1 MGTKKRLYLL
11 LVLIFLVFLIGS
23 TGYYTLFGQQYR
35 IIDYVYMTVI
45 SLTSVGYGEV
55 IEISGNAK
63 AQIFTMFLITFGM
76 GVIVYSL
83 STLTALLIEGDLT
96 GMLRKKNME
105 KQIKKLKNHYI
116 VCGGGQTGRPL
127 LEELSKN
134 RERFVLIEKNQKKID
149 AFDTGNG
156 LLFINGDATEDRIL
170 ISAGIKKAAGIVIS
184 LPSDKDNLYIT
195 MTARML
201 KNDIRIISRMT
212 DPQLEEKFK
221 KAGADGAVSPNTIG
235 ALRMASEMIRPT
247 VVDFLDTMLRSKQG
261 NLRIHEINI
270 SEASSIEGKKIS
282 DSNLKDKFGLLI
294 LGLRRASGEI
304 QFNPS
309 PAQELTKGM
318 TLIVMGEV
326 DKIADAR
333 NT

>member
-23 TGYYTLFGQQYR
+23 TGYYALFGQQYR

-45 SLTSVGYGEV
+45 SLTSVGYGEA
-55 IEISGNAK
+55 IEISGNTT

-76 GVIVYSL
+76 GVIIYSL
-83 STLTALLIEGDLT
+83 STLTALLIESDLT

-105 KQIKKLKNHYI
+105 KQIRKLKNHYI

-134 RERFVLIEKNQKKID
+134 RERIVLIEKDQEKID
-149 AFDTGNG
+149 LYDMENS
-156 LLFINGDATEDRIL
+156 LLFINGDATEDRLL
-170 ISAGIKKAAGIVIS
+170 ITAGIENAAGIVIS
-184 LPSDKDNLYIT
+184 LPSDKDNLYIA

-201 KNDIRIISRMT
+201 KPDIRIVSRMT

-221 KAGADGAVSPNTIG
+221 KAGADRVVSPNTIG

-282 DSNLKDKFGLLI
+282 NSGLKDKFGLLI
-294 LGLRRASGEI
+294 LGLRRSSGEI

-333 NT
+333 KI